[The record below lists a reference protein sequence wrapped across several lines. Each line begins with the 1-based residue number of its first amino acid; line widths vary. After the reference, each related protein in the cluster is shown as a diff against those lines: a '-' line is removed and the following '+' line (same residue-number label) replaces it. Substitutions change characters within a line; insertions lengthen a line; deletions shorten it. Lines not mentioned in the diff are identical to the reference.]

1 MENKV
6 VATSIIYKLI
16 EKILVKG
23 VGLVVS
29 IILARLLAPEVFG
42 VIAIIMAIVAI
53 AQIFVESGLNTALIQ
68 AKNIERSDY
77 STVFYINFAIAF
89 LLYCLLFFLAPL
101 IAAFYEIDEYV
112 LHFRI
117 LMLILLF
124 YSINSIQ
131 TAKLTREMQFKK
143 MLLAQLISSAVSGV
157 VGIIFAFLGK
167 GIWALVI
174 YYLVN
179 AVVSSIVYGFVSHW
193 RPEFTFSKSRAK
205 VLFGYGSKVFAS
217 AFICSLFSNIR
228 TFIIGKKYSST
239 ELGLYSRG
247 DQIPST
253 ISTTIDNTFT
263 SVMLPAF
270 SQQQDNKSEIRA
282 MLKKVISLNAFINFP
297 AMMGLAV
304 IAPVLVEVLYTSAW
318 NECIPFFSILSLA
331 NLSVAILPSCLTAIK
346 ALGRSDVFLK
356 LEIVR
361 RIVMVIIL
369 LISLLF
375 NSLIAI
381 AIGWMI
387 SCFIDV
393 FIVLIPTYK
402 LIGYSFYD
410 LFQDTG
416 SSFLISLAMA
426 LNVWLVSQINVPLV
440 SSLLLQIITG
450 IVVYI
455 GVSACFKTKNFVSAL
470 VIVKMLFKKKDK
482 K

>member
-29 IILARLLAPEVFG
+29 IILARLLAPELFG
-42 VIAIIMAIVAI
+42 VIAIIMAIVAM

-68 AKNIERSDY
+68 AKSIERADY
-77 STVFYINFAIAF
+77 STVFYINFFIAF
-89 LLYCLLFFLAPL
+89 LLYCLLFFFAPL
-101 IAAFYEIDEYV
+101 IAAFYEIGEYV

-131 TAKLTREMQFKK
+131 TAKLTREMQFRK
-143 MLLAQLISSAVSGV
+143 MLIAQFISSVISGV
-157 VGIIFAFLGK
+157 IGIVFAYLGS

-179 AVVSSIVYGFVSHW
+179 AVISSIVYGFVSHW

-228 TFIIGKKYSST
+228 TFIIGKKYSPT

-270 SQQQDNKSEIRA
+270 SQRQDNKSEIRD

-304 IAPVLVEVLYTSAW
+304 AAPALVEVLYTSAW
-318 NECIPFFSILSLA
+318 NGCIPFFQILSLA
-331 NLSVAILPSCLTAIK
+331 NLSVAILPSCMAAIK
-346 ALGRSDVFLK
+346 AIGRSDVFLK

-361 RIVMVIIL
+361 RVVMVIIL

-387 SCFIDV
+387 SCFVDI
-393 FIVLIPTYK
+393 FIVLVPTWK

-410 LFQDTG
+410 LLQDTW
-416 SSFLISLAMA
+416 SSFLISLAMV
-426 LNVWLVSQINVPLV
+426 LNVWLVAQIDV
-440 SSLLLQIITG
+440 SLIVSLLLQIVAGVI
-450 IVVYI
+450 VYI
-455 GVSACFKTKNFVSAL
+455 GVSASFKTRNFVN
-470 VIVKMLFKKKDK
+470 VIIILRVLFKKKK
-482 K
+482 Q

>member
-1 MENKV
+1 M
-6 VATSIIYKLI
+6 
-16 EKILVKG
+16 
-23 VGLVVS
+23 GLVVS

-143 MLLAQLISSAVSGV
+143 MLLAQLISSAISGV
-157 VGIIFAFLGK
+157 VGIIFAYLGK

-217 AFICSLFSNIR
+217 GFYMF
-228 TFIIGKKYSST
+228 TF
-239 ELGLYSRG
+239 
-247 DQIPST
+247 Q
-253 ISTTIDNTFT
+253 
-263 SVMLPAF
+263 
-270 SQQQDNKSEIRA
+270 
-282 MLKKVISLNAFINFP
+282 
-297 AMMGLAV
+297 
-304 IAPVLVEVLYTSAW
+304 
-318 NECIPFFSILSLA
+318 
-331 NLSVAILPSCLTAIK
+331 
-346 ALGRSDVFLK
+346 
-356 LEIVR
+356 
-361 RIVMVIIL
+361 
-369 LISLLF
+369 
-375 NSLIAI
+375 
-381 AIGWMI
+381 
-387 SCFIDV
+387 
-393 FIVLIPTYK
+393 
-402 LIGYSFYD
+402 
-410 LFQDTG
+410 
-416 SSFLISLAMA
+416 
-426 LNVWLVSQINVPLV
+426 
-440 SSLLLQIITG
+440 
-450 IVVYI
+450 
-455 GVSACFKTKNFVSAL
+455 
-470 VIVKMLFKKKDK
+470 
-482 K
+482 